1 MWSDRYVTT
10 TTISSCARLSAMLL
24 SLAAGV
30 APLHAA
36 PKQQIVIKNVSIKVP
51 EHIEPTRTEP
61 SLALLWVHVDFDL
74 ANIGRHPAI
83 LKDFRIYYRVPSVW
97 YIGLVSPGFGSEDVE
112 SVLYSIDL
120 GTIAPG
126 QFMHRTQRIGIEPP
140 YSAFGGDLLKVN
152 LHRLSSGEYPVVL
165 KWKIDY
171 LVEGQIRNKQWC
183 WMVDYKTDV
192 PRRCPI
198 QPPGQTPE
206 RTRSPQ

>member
-1 MWSDRYVTT
+1 MWPRHHVTM
-10 TTISSCARLSAMLL
+10 TISSGARLSAVLL

-30 APLHAA
+30 APLNSA
-36 PKQQIVIKNVSIKVP
+36 PKQQIVVKNVSVRVP
-51 EHIEPTRTEP
+51 DNIEVARIEP
-61 SLALLWVHVDFDL
+61 SMALLWVHVDFDL